1 MFIIGLIPGE
11 NPESCRVLPR
21 KASVPGTKNKKQ
33 MSKADILTSIRRN
46 KPSST
51 PLPEIPDFEA
61 VGSPLENFIQ
71 NHQAISE
78 IGDIPQDLAA
88 WVKKKHPDNPV
99 IVSVVKEIDGT
110 MELNESQ
117 TPADFAGVDLT
128 FLYGQL
134 GVGENGAIWV
144 DESNFPYRILP
155 FITQHLVII
164 LDAEKIVTNMHQA
177 YNTIQIDQTGF
188 GVFIAGPSK
197 TADIEQ
203 SLVIGAHGP
212 RSLTVFLR

>member
-1 MFIIGLIPGE
+1 
-11 NPESCRVLPR
+11 
-21 KASVPGTKNKKQ
+21 

-51 PLPEIPDFEA
+51 PLPEIPDFKA

-128 FLYGQL
+128 FLYGQV

-164 LDAEKIVTNMHQA
+164 LDAEKIVSNMHQA